1 MRILFQGDSITD
13 GNRYKTEEQRWD
25 LNHQIGHGWQF
36 VVAAELG
43 YRFPGKFEFFNR
55 AISGETCVE
64 LNGRWENDTIALRP
78 DVLLLLIGVN
88 DANRNSY
95 GPCDITAKDYRQ
107 GITQLIERTQSA
119 LPDTKIILL
128 EPFCY
133 QKDRRLPEIIAAE
146 QSMLPEIA
154 EKYGCGLVYLQKK
167 FDDASKD
174 TGTKYWIWD
183 DVHPTE
189 AGHGLIASAV
199 LDYLYGNLL

>member
-36 VVAAELG
+36 VVASELG
-43 YRFPGKFEFFNR
+43 YKYPGKFEFFNR
-55 AISGETCVE
+55 AVSGETCVE
-64 LNGRWENDTIALRP
+64 LNIRWENDALMLKP
-78 DVLLLLIGVN
+78 DIMLLLIGVN

-95 GPCDITAKDYRQ
+95 GQCDLTAADYRQ
-107 GITQLIERTQSA
+107 GLTQLIERTQSA
-119 LPDTKIILL
+119 LPGVKIILL

-133 QKDRRLPEIIAAE
+133 QTERKLPEIIAAE
-146 QSMLPEIA
+146 QALIAEIA
-154 EKYGCGLVYLQKK
+154 AKYGCGLVKLQKK
-167 FDDASKD
+167 FDEASKE

-189 AGHGLIASAV
+189 AGHGLIAREV
-199 LDYLYGNLL
+199 LDYLYENIL